1 MVTKKT
7 KSGIEFS
14 IDERIKDDA
23 RLIRYLVKIQNKKL
37 SENDKMQAVFD
48 MIDFIFGSGDGADV
62 FMAAV
67 AEHHDGICS
76 VDALVGELREIFTL
90 INAKN

>member
-1 MVTKKT
+1 MITKKT

-23 RLIRYLVKIQNKKL
+23 RLIRYLVKIQNK
-37 SENDKMQAVFD
+37 SVPENDKMQAVFD
-48 MIDFIFGSGDGADV
+48 LIDFIFGSGEGADA
-62 FMAAV
+62 FMNAV
-67 AEHHDGICS
+67 AEHHDGVCS
-76 VDALVGELREIFTL
+76 VNALVAELKEIFTL